1 MTLFDFVRHAPL
13 LGFGIRAITSQ
24 IHPDSVRH
32 DEIVD
37 RRHGAAST
45 KPEPLAFWYLHGR

>member
-37 RRHGAAST
+37 RRHDAAST